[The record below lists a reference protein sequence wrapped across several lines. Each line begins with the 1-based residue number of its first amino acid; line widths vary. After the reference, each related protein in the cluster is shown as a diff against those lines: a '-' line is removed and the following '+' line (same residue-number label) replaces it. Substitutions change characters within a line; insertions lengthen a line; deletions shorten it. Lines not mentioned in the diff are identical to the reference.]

1 MTILDGTIVTVA
13 LPTIQADLGFT
24 AASLSWVMT
33 AYLIAFGGLLLLGG
47 RLGDL
52 LGRKRIFL
60 AGLAV
65 FTVASLACGLASGP
79 GMLIAARFVQGA
91 GAALVSAVSLGML
104 IRLFTDPREQARAI
118 GAFAFTGAVGASA
131 GLIAGGLLVQYATWH
146 LIFFVN
152 LPVGLL
158 AGLAA
163 ARVLASDRGIGLGQ
177 GADGLG
183 ALMATAGVKLGVF
196 AIARPADWW
205 AGLLA
210 VALLAGFAARQAAL
224 QATGRVPL
232 LPLRVL
238 ASRNVAGANL
248 AQLLIIGAAMGF
260 QVIVTLHM
268 QRALGYSP
276 AEAGLGLFP
285 TAAVIAIVSLGLS
298 ARLTIRFGAR
308 RLLLAGLV
316 MITATLALLTQIPA
330 HAAYAS
336 RLLPLL
342 ALFGLGGGLTLPS
355 VTSLGMSGAT
365 DADSGVLSGVFNTA
379 QQAGGALGL
388 PVLTALAASRTR
400 TARTAKA
407 LTSGYH
413 LAWTAGAILAG
424 ASIAVAAIAFRQP
437 DGPDRRRQS
446 HNRPAGHQAER
457 ATDPLGTRRD
467 ARSTARLPAQ
477 KRDWSRADGPRRGL
491 RGRAGG
497 CWPRG
502 GPRQAARGSDA
513 AGAGPLSPSARG
525 PTRCPPH
532 ATLRKKPLSCVMQSG
547 AVRVPGRA
555 RVGGMR

>member
-1 MTILDGTIVTVA
+1 
-13 LPTIQADLGFT
+13 
-24 AASLSWVMT
+24 
-33 AYLIAFGGLLLLGG
+33 
-47 RLGDL
+47 
-52 LGRKRIFL
+52 
-60 AGLAV
+60 
-65 FTVASLACGLASGP
+65 
-79 GMLIAARFVQGA
+79 
-91 GAALVSAVSLGML
+91 ML

>member
-1 MTILDGTIVTVA
+1 MGQGHRGLALVILCTATLMIILDGTIVTVA

-52 LGRKRIFL
+52 LGRKRMFL
-60 AGLAV
+60 AGLAL
-65 FTVASLACGLASGP
+65 FTLASLACGLATSP
-79 GMLIAARFVQGA
+79 GMLIAARFIQGA
-91 GAALVSAVSLGML
+91 GAALVSAVALGML
-104 IRLFTDPREQARAI
+104 VRLFTDPREQARAI

-131 GLIAGGLLVQYATWH
+131 GLVAGGLLVQYASWH
-146 LIFFVN
+146 WIFFVN

-163 ARVLASDRGIGLGQ
+163 ARTLPGDPGLGLGK

-183 ALMATAGVKLGVF
+183 ALLATAGIMLGVF
-196 AIARPADWW
+196 AIARSADWW
-205 AGLLA
+205 CGLLA
-210 VALLAGFAARQAAL
+210 IALLAGFAIRQAAL
-224 QATGRVPL
+224 EAAGRVPL
-232 LPLRVL
+232 LPLRIL

-260 QVIVTLHM
+260 QVIVTLYL

-316 MITATLALLTQIPA
+316 MITAALALLAQVPA
-330 HAAYAS
+330 NAAYVS
-336 RLLPLL
+336 QLLPLL
-342 ALFGLGGGLTLPS
+342 ALFGLGAGLTLPA

-379 QQAGGALGL
+379 QQVGGALGL
-388 PVLTALAASRTR
+388 TVLTTLAASRTG
-400 TARTAKA
+400 TAQTPQA

-413 LAWTAGAILAG
+413 LAWTVGAILAG
-424 ASIAVAAIAFRQP
+424 ASVVVAAIALRQP
-437 DGPDRRRQS
+437 SGPDRHQRS
-446 HNRPAGHQAER
+446 RP
-457 ATDPLGTRRD
+457 RD
-467 ARSTARLPAQ
+467 HEDSPARSAE
-477 KRDWSRADGPRRGL
+477 L
-491 RGRAGG
+491 R
-497 CWPRG
+497 
-502 GPRQAARGSDA
+502 
-513 AGAGPLSPSARG
+513 
-525 PTRCPPH
+525 
-532 ATLRKKPLSCVMQSG
+532 
-547 AVRVPGRA
+547 
-555 RVGGMR
+555 